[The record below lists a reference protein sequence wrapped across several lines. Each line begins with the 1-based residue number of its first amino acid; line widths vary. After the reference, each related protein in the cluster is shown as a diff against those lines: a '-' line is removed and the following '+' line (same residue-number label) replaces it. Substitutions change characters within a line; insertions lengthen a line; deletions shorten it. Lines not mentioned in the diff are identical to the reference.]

1 MAELTGRK
9 VFAITVAAFTVIIGV
24 NVVMAFKAVST
35 FPGLEVKNSYVAS
48 QTFDAD
54 RDAQLALGWALKTEY
69 DPMAQAL
76 YLSFTD
82 AAGLPAPVRDLTVL
96 IGRTTAAQ
104 NDQRPVFTRE
114 LGVFAAPLALEPGKW
129 MLQVEASS
137 PEGTSFRQ
145 RIDLFVKG

>member
-9 VFAITVAAFTVIIGV
+9 VFAITIIAFAVIIGV

-54 RDAQLALGWALKTEY
+54 RDAQLALGWVLKTEY
-69 DPMAQAL
+69 DPAARAL

-82 AAGLPAPVRDLTVL
+82 AAGLPAPVEELTVL
-96 IGRTTAAQ
+96 VGRTTAAQ
-104 NDQRPVFTRE
+104 DDQRPAFTRE
-114 LGVFAAPLALEPGKW
+114 LGVFAAPLSLEPGKW
-129 MLQVEASS
+129 MLQVEALSAD
-137 PEGTSFRQ
+137 GTPFRQ
-145 RIDLFVKG
+145 RIDLFVEG